1 MKILI
6 YGIALHSEFV
16 KAEWHI
22 SANDTKCN
30 AVHTLCSVWCR
41 SVSIVLVCIVVV
53 VVHPL
58 VSCLII
64 VRTFSITWWSNTTNQ
79 RIFLMRN
86 ESNLNQIEWSLVP
99 ALWKKCIAHKKSVD
113 SAFLHL
119 YLRWNCAG
127 CVDPET
133 YAMKA
138 FIRLA
143 SSSSS
148 WMCGEIKMVHMR
160 FYLSG
165 HAIILGQCIK
175 DWIASMKFKLK
186 CVECATSQN
195 QYNKQKKEST
205 TRWTMDGGPKKKMK
219 TRQWMTHRSD
229 CRRHAFPIY
238 MYVPHGDFLSI
249 SFSFLL
255 HRVSHYRQNVQRAH
269 TVTKRAW
276 NSERR
281 PHDEANLRPLK
292 EN

>member
-1 MKILI
+1 
-6 YGIALHSEFV
+6 
-16 KAEWHI
+16 
-22 SANDTKCN
+22 
-30 AVHTLCSVWCR
+30 
-41 SVSIVLVCIVVV
+41 
-53 VVHPL
+53 
-58 VSCLII
+58 
-64 VRTFSITWWSNTTNQ
+64 
-79 RIFLMRN
+79 MRN

-165 HAIILGQCIK
+165 SYWGSA
-175 DWIASMKFKLK
+175 LK
-186 CVECATSQN
+186 IELPVWNSSWNALSARQVRINITNKKKSQ
-195 QYNKQKKEST
+195 QQDE
-205 TRWTMDGGPKKKMK
+205 RWTEDREKKMK

-238 MYVPHGDFLSI
+238 IYVPHGDFLSI

-276 NSERR
+276 NSKGDHTMRQT
-281 PHDEANLRPLK
+281 
-292 EN
+292 